1 MAPPPKGKRANE
13 PEPRPIIV
21 KKIIADGHGGHHG
34 GAWKVAYAD
43 FVTAMMAFFL
53 LMWLLGATTEKQRK
67 GLADYFTPTL
77 VQMKMDSAGSS
88 GLFGGDSLTSKENY
102 PTTGGQGNLAIT
114 IPRDATGTRDV
125 GGDDI
130 KDQERK
136 EEERKNNDRQ
146 QFERLKRQIE
156 QRLEQKALRKLRRHI
171 KFTETREG
179 LRIDLIDQA
188 DFAMFKMGTDE
199 LLPEAR
205 SLIGQVANVVAGVT
219 NDVIVRGHTDGMPY
233 SAGQSMNNWM
243 LSSARAES
251 TRALLAQEG
260 ISANRFVRIE
270 GVADR
275 EPFVADDRY
284 DPRNRR
290 MSVILAWSK
299 GLERQVGQSTSVKGD
314 GGATSAQ
321 DLEAKRRIA
330 IRESQVDR
338 MRDEIRKLDLGKTA
352 LPMGAN
358 VINAQDIPKRNSLT
372 PPGRTEATTRAPAKE
387 H

>member
-1 MAPPPKGKRANE
+1 MAQPPKKRANE

-21 KKIIADGHGGHHG
+21 KKIIAEAHGGHHG

-88 GLFGGDSLTSKENY
+88 GLFGGDSLVSKENY

-125 GGDDI
+125 GGDQL
-130 KDQERK
+130 KDRDRQKFEQLKKVLERK
-136 EEERKNNDRQ
+136 IAENKT
-146 QFERLKRQIE
+146 LKRLSKQV
-156 QRLEQKALRKLRRHI
+156 

-179 LRIDLIDQA
+179 LRIDLVDEA
-188 DFAMFKMGTDE
+188 DFAMFAMGTNQ

-205 SLIGQVANVVAGVT
+205 ELLAKVAQVAAGVD
-219 NDVIVRGHTDGMPY
+219 NDVIVRGHTDGLPY
-233 SAGQSMNNWM
+233 AAGRNMNNWM
-243 LSSARAES
+243 LSSGRAEA
-251 TRALLAQEG
+251 TREVLA
-260 ISANRFVRIE
+260 ANGVSNDRFLRIE

-275 EPFVADDRY
+275 EPFIAHDRY

-299 GLERQVGQSTSVKGD
+299 GLEGRLGKQGLTQ
-314 GGATSAQ
+314 GGGSEE
-321 DLEAKRRIA
+321 DIEARR
-330 IRESQVDR
+330 RSMQ
-338 MRDEIRKLDLGKTA
+338 RDERVALARAEVRKIDLGRTA
-352 LPMGAN
+352 LPHDAN
-358 VINAQDIPKRNSLT
+358 VINANDVPKRNGQT
-372 PPGRTEATTRAPAKE
+372 PPGKTEATARQKSGSGG